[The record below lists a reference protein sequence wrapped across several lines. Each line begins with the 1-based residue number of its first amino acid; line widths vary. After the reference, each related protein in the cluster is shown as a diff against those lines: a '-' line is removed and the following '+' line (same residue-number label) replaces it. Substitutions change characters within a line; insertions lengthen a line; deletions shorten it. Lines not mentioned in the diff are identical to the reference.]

1 MTPRARSQ
9 TKTTSYN
16 IIPEVKLRSEIINDI
31 VYMRSILHS
40 SKIDH
45 RGEYFRCSLKR
56 YLSGRSNTMN
66 YKQKRK
72 GGIKPMKV
80 SHINLSN
87 EDAMVLQLIS
97 ETGEEDLANL
107 SRSLGMRRARVMAS
121 LESLRR
127 KGLITIQ
134 RTASDWWVHISSK
147 GKQMSTYI
155 WPEMAMPAPSY

>member
-1 MTPRARSQ
+1 
-9 TKTTSYN
+9 
-16 IIPEVKLRSEIINDI
+16 
-31 VYMRSILHS
+31 
-40 SKIDH
+40 
-45 RGEYFRCSLKR
+45 
-56 YLSGRSNTMN
+56 
-66 YKQKRK
+66 
-72 GGIKPMKV
+72 MKV